1 LQPKKRP
8 LSSMTPTIIL
18 QGDRPE
24 LIVGAAGGPRIISA
38 TLQTILNVLDFH
50 MPVKEAVEAP
60 RIHHQWVPEEINV
73 ETKLAPEAKK
83 SLERRGHSVK
93 ERTGLGVVQAILA
106 KRSKIAGAVDS
117 RKEER
122 GRSD

>member
-1 LQPKKRP
+1 
-8 LSSMTPTIIL
+8 
-18 QGDRPE
+18 
-24 LIVGAAGGPRIISA
+24 
-38 TLQTILNVLDFH
+38 
-50 MPVKEAVEAP
+50 
-60 RIHHQWVPEEINV
+60 VPEEINV